1 MSPGTNCDDMSGNI
15 HILKGYVCMITAL
28 NSIDN

>member
-1 MSPGTNCDDMSGNI
+1 MSRGTNCDDMSGNI
-15 HILKGYVCMITAL
+15 LKGFVCMITAL